1 MNIDIVTVSTEC
13 SQPQSRPLSLAASRR
28 LREKSMLPKYATPFC
43 LSRTFGSVV
52 DNYRGTLKIFL
63 PFSCWEAFLSVQRV
77 VKKHRPKH
85 LSRRTRLSGIS
96 RVFQGGK
103 EARSA
108 VDIGNVFSGL
118 SREIPDELFEELAAT
133 EACTIERIISRG
145 HSTPEGQWYDQ
156 ERNEWVI
163 VLKGRALL
171 QFADSDQLV
180 RMEEGDY
187 INIPAHKRHRVA
199 WTDPEEDTVWLAF
212 HYT

>member
-1 MNIDIVTVSTEC
+1 MQSTAVPASFAC
-13 SQPQSRPLSLAASRR
+13 CVASSAGKIHAPQIR
-28 LREKSMLPKYATPFC
+28 YA
-43 LSRTFGSVV
+43 
-52 DNYRGTLKIFL
+52 FL
-63 PFSCWEAFLSVQRV
+63 PQQNIWECCRQLSWN
-77 VKKHRPKH
+77 PED
-85 LSRRTRLSGIS
+85 IS
-96 RVFQGGK
+96 AVLLLGGVSFRAKSGK
-103 EARSA
+103 ETQAKTSVPQNSSLRNTANILKGKKEVRSA

-118 SREIPDELFEELAAT
+118 SREIPNELFEELAAT